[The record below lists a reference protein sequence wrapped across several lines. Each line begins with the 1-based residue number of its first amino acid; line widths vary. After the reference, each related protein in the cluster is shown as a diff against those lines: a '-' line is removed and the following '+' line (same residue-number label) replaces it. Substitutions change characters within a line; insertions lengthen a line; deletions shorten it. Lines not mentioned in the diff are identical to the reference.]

1 MIYSNWDKQNY
12 IAELKLSKRIFLCLF
27 TLVLVFKASAEKMSA
42 ALIKNPSAS
51 NELIT
56 TIDVECQKPKGNATY
71 TSGNKKNEACWTRDG
86 DQVKIEL
93 LDGSGI
99 KTFPATEFYLIAEI
113 PATSSN
119 SPAQSNKGLNNHL
132 SCSADGMNTQVDIER
147 DEIGKLKRVI
157 VEGDD
162 VFAIEKYT
170 KIEFTFDGYDFI
182 INSVNGTFTYES
194 SGVSSYLIKLLAK
207 TKSKGSGECKIS
219 ELIKK
224 F

>member
-1 MIYSNWDKQNY
+1 
-12 IAELKLSKRIFLCLF
+12 
-27 TLVLVFKASAEKMSA
+27 
-42 ALIKNPSAS
+42 
-51 NELIT
+51 
-56 TIDVECQKPKGNATY
+56 
-71 TSGNKKNEACWTRDG
+71 
-86 DQVKIEL
+86 
-93 LDGSGI
+93 
-99 KTFPATEFYLIAEI
+99 
-113 PATSSN
+113 
-119 SPAQSNKGLNNHL
+119 
-132 SCSADGMNTQVDIER
+132 MNTQVDIER

-157 VEGDD
+157 IEGDD

-224 F
+224 FGTSSI